1 MGNFLKKLFW
11 DSEEKIAPPPPP
23 VFLLEDLT
31 PNRSIWSFYKKKE
44 EKKEFE
50 YDVPYP
56 KFG

>member
-1 MGNFLKKLFW
+1 MGNFFKKLFW
-11 DSEEKIAPPPPP
+11 DSEEKIAPAPPP

>member
-44 EKKEFE
+44 EKEFE

-56 KFG
+56 NIG